1 MINKN
6 LNLTV
11 KSLQVIKDSLW
22 ITRISKQGH
31 SYECH
36 CVVIDVYHNYNGINI
51 VRKESKFEIIRWLP
65 SEIGIYEAC
74 ISITLDNKS
83 LL

>member
-1 MINKN
+1 M
-6 LNLTV
+6 
-11 KSLQVIKDSLW
+11 QVIKDSLW

-36 CVVIDVYHNYNGINI
+36 FVVIAVYDNSMGLT
-51 VRKESKFEIIRWLP
+51 VRKESEFEIIRWLP